1 MGGIA
6 HHTAVGMTLVCSK
19 AALGCWANRS
29 HLTAQCEK
37 EPQRKGPG
45 ETGEEMLRQA
55 SQAFFFFLQHHQQD
69 KRDGTIGGRD
79 TSRRGGS
86 QAADSGFLLMMCY
99 YISQDFIASDQSSSN
114 GPK

>member
-55 SQAFFFFLQHHQQD
+55 SQAFFF
-69 KRDGTIGGRD
+69 
-79 TSRRGGS
+79 
-86 QAADSGFLLMMCY
+86 
-99 YISQDFIASDQSSSN
+99 SSSTIN
-114 GPK
+114 RTKEMAQLGAETLLGEVAARQQTVGFC